1 MPVHDDR
8 SHDYL
13 ARDRFLGRLCG
24 RCVVGEARV
33 SRRVKGQAA
42 KAAHA
47 LFAVGKRRKL
57 ESDAQRTTMALALR
71 MSTDDRMRALAR
83 DAVDPIH
90 RFTAFT
96 TLAEKLG
103 LTYEDVAKEFT
114 TIRKSEG
121 LIRMAE
127 HLPALMEETAV
138 EAKSRDEQCRTCRGS
153 NPACK
158 DCGGTGTVHVLGS
171 VERLKMVFDTFGLTG
186 GKGGPMVNIDLR
198 GKPARGESLA
208 DLAGSLDGIVSGSA
222 RVRDDADEEP
232 PVQ

>member
-1 MPVHDDR
+1 M
-8 SHDYL
+8 
-13 ARDRFLGRLCG
+13 
-24 RCVVGEARV
+24 

-57 ESDAQRTTMALALR
+57 ESEAQRTTMALALR
-71 MSTDDRMRALAR
+71 MSSDDRMRRLAR

-138 EAKSRDEQCRTCRGS
+138 EAKSRDERCSTC
-153 NPACK
+153 K
-158 DCGGTGTVHVLGS
+158 GTGKLTQKDEAETECARCVGTGVVHVLGS

-232 PVQ
+232 PV

>member
-1 MPVHDDR
+1 M
-8 SHDYL
+8 
-13 ARDRFLGRLCG
+13 GRK
-24 RCVVGEARV
+24 
-33 SRRVKGQAA
+33 VKGQAA

-47 LFAVGKRRKL
+47 LFAVGKRKKM
-57 ESDAQRTTMALALR
+57 EAEAQRTTMALALR

-90 RFTAFT
+90 RYTAFT

-138 EAKSRDEQCRTCRGS
+138 EAKSRDEKCRTC
-153 NPACK
+153 A
-158 DCGGTGTVHVLGS
+158 GTGKITKDEMEIECARCDGVGTIHILGS
-171 VERLKMVFDTFGLTG
+171 VDRLKMVFDTFGLTG

-198 GKPARGESLA
+198 GKPGKGESLA

-222 RVRDDADEEP
+222 RVRDDGSEP
-232 PVQ
+232 IQ

>member
-1 MPVHDDR
+1 M
-8 SHDYL
+8 
-13 ARDRFLGRLCG
+13 GRK
-24 RCVVGEARV
+24 
-33 SRRVKGQAA
+33 VKGQAA

-47 LFAVGKRRKL
+47 LFAVAKHRKM
-57 ESDAQRTTMALALR
+57 EEASQRTTMALALR

-90 RFTAFT
+90 RLTAFT

-127 HLPALMEETAV
+127 HLPDVMEQTIID
-138 EAKSRDEQCRTCRGS
+138 AKSRDVTCERCSGVGKILDTAATAAAKREANERGEEVTEEFTKEC
-153 NPACK
+153 PKCK
-158 DCGGTGTVHVLGS
+158 GKGTIYELGNA
-171 VERLKMVFDTFGLTG
+171 ERLKIVFDTFGLTG

-198 GKPARGESLA
+198 GKPGKGETLA
-208 DLAGSLDGIVSGSA
+208 DLAGSLDGIVSGTA
-222 RVRDDADEEP
+222 RIRAEDSE